1 MTLVDALT
9 LLMALV
15 ATVCAV
21 WAVIVY
27 RAESLKWRRFVAA
40 IGSEA
45 AAIAAIEIFEAD
57 TDNLMREGMKQG
69 EQK

>member
-1 MTLVDALT
+1 MTAFT

-15 ATVCAV
+15 TTVCAV

-40 IGSEA
+40 VGSEEG
-45 AAIAAIEIFEAD
+45 AITAMLLLEA
-57 TDNLMREGMKQG
+57 EKG
-69 EQK
+69 ESK